1 MAIKRISHK
10 RLQQEF
16 GGKIPF
22 STLRRTSCNAT
33 TAEKKSNAAMSSSLD
48 SISASRNSLTI
59 SAPHVRKTLAL
70 HFGKPRKPVKKQSEI
85 QKARLQKLANIRRV
99 WWMDAQVSHKPL
111 VCGICDEEIRYFED
125 LASDHIEPGSAKS
138 DSETNLHPAHQLC
151 NVIKGSQRNFKILP
165 GTHDWKL
172 IHGLL

>member
-1 MAIKRISHK
+1 
-10 RLQQEF
+10 
-16 GGKIPF
+16 
-22 STLRRTSCNAT
+22 
-33 TAEKKSNAAMSSSLD
+33 
-48 SISASRNSLTI
+48 
-59 SAPHVRKTLAL
+59 
-70 HFGKPRKPVKKQSEI
+70 
-85 QKARLQKLANIRRV
+85 
-99 WWMDAQVSHKPL
+99 MDAQVSHKPL